1 MTLTRFG
8 LGVSLAALIGLYAVL
23 AVRWTGAGSAWA
35 TTLVR
40 PAWQPPDVVF
50 GVVWP
55 LNFIAMAVV
64 GTGVTVGATPREGVL
79 WMVLFGA
86 SVALALG
93 WARAF
98 YLRHRLGRSAAL
110 LSLAAAVTWALVALT
125 ASTVGWPAW
134 VLGPYAVW
142 LTVASSLAVGY
153 WRLNESR

>member
-1 MTLTRFG
+1 MTLTRVG
-8 LGVSLAALIGLYAVL
+8 LGVTLAALIGLYAVL
-23 AVRWTGAGSAWA
+23 AVRWTGSGSDWA
-35 TTLVR
+35 ATLVR

-55 LNFIAMAVV
+55 LNFVAMAVA
-64 GTGVTVGATPREGVL
+64 GAAVTAGATAREGLL
-79 WMVLFGA
+79 WMVLFGS

-98 YLRHRLGRSAAL
+98 CLRHRLGLAAAL
-110 LSLAAAVTWALVALT
+110 LISAAALTWALVALT
-125 ASTVGWPAW
+125 ASTIAWPAW